1 MNQIHFDNPFD
12 SPEEGVYLLLI
23 IFVLILTGYGM
34 IRFFISVNKMGKLST
49 YPQVQVGK
57 KFEWRITSLNP
68 FESDSVSVAEVIELR
83 ENSDG
88 DGYVRYRIGDTIYSE
103 PIYDFVTKYDK
114 EV

>member
-1 MNQIHFDNPFD
+1 MNIHFDNPAGDF
-12 SPEEGVYLLLI
+12 YLLLV
-23 IFVLILTGYGM
+23 IFVLILAGYGA

-57 KFEWRITSLNP
+57 KFEWRIKSLNP

-83 ENSDG
+83 ENSYG
-88 DGYVRYRIGDTIYSE
+88 DGYVRYRIGVAAYSE
-103 PIYDFVTKYDK
+103 PIYDFVTKYNK

>member
-1 MNQIHFDNPFD
+1 MNQIHFDNPEPGF
-12 SPEEGVYLLLI
+12 YLLLVI
-23 IFVLILTGYGM
+23 IALIGYGVVK
-34 IRFFISVNKMGKLST
+34 FFISISKMGKLST

-68 FESDSVSVAEVIELR
+68 FEQDAVSVAEVIELK
-83 ENSDG
+83 ENSNG

>member
-1 MNQIHFDNPFD
+1 MNYIHFDNPEPGF
-12 SPEEGVYLLLI
+12 YLLLAI
-23 IFVLILTGYGM
+23 IASIGYGM

-68 FESDSVSVAEVIELR
+68 FEQDAVSVAEVIELK
-83 ENSDG
+83 ENSSG

>member
-1 MNQIHFDNPFD
+1 MNQIHFDNPEF
-12 SPEEGVYLLLI
+12 GFYLLLI
-23 IFVLILTGYGM
+23 IIAAAGYGVVK
-34 IRFFISVNKMGKLST
+34 FVISISKMGKLST

-68 FESDSVSVAEVIELR
+68 FEQDAVSVVEVIELK

>member
-1 MNQIHFDNPFD
+1 MNQIHFDNPEF
-12 SPEEGVYLLLI
+12 EFYLLLVI
-23 IFVLILTGYGM
+23 NASIVYGVVK
-34 IRFFISVNKMGKLST
+34 FFISISKMGKLST

-57 KFEWRITSLNP
+57 KFEWRVTSLNP
-68 FESDSVSVAEVIELR
+68 FEQDAVSVAEVIELK

>member
-1 MNQIHFDNPFD
+1 MNCIHFDNPAGDF
-12 SPEEGVYLLLI
+12 YLLLV
-23 IFVLILTGYGM
+23 IFVLILAGYGV

-49 YPQVQVGK
+49 YPHVQVGK

-68 FESDSVSVAEVIELR
+68 FEQDVASVAEVIELK
-83 ENSDG
+83 ENSNG